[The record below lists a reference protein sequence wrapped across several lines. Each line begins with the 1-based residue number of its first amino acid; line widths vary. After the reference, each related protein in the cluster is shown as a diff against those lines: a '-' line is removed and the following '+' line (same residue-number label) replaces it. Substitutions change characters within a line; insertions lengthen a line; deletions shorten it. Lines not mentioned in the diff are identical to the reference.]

1 MGFMEKISVIIVN
14 WNVGQAFARCIKS
27 VLDTKYP
34 NLELILID
42 NSSKT
47 KPMVGSDPRIT
58 FIQNETNIGLPH
70 AWNQGLKKATGDY
83 ILVLNPDTKLPK
95 EYFNTELELLKSDP
109 KIGVVGPKFVDTD
122 GTPQGSVFPEPSII
136 NTILNKN
143 KFTPESKTPIEVNSV
158 SGACLFFSRK
168 TLEVV
173 GPFTEEVFM
182 FFEDMDFCRRL
193 RQVGLKVVFDPR
205 VAIVHG
211 HGQSTKQTSPDKYRN
226 LWEIIIYPIRKL
238 LNKPNTLP
246 SAQRYR
252 TEAGIWY
259 KGWWKQLIIA
269 IILWSSEKL
278 KLFNKSR

>member
-1 MGFMEKISVIIVN
+1 MEKISVIIVN
-14 WNVGQAFARCIKS
+14 WNVGEAFARCIES

-42 NSSKT
+42 NNSL
-47 KPMVGSDPRIT
+47 KPPKIPKDAKVT
-58 FIQNETNIGLPH
+58 YLQNKSNIGLPR
-70 AWNQGLKKATGDY
+70 AWNQGLKKSTGEY
-83 ILVLNPDTKLPK
+83 LLVLNPDTRLPK
-95 EYFNTELELLKSDP
+95 DFFEVELALLKSDP

-122 GTPQGSVFPEPSII
+122 GTPQGSVFLEPSIL
-136 NTILNKN
+136 NTLLNKN

-193 RQVGLKVVFDPR
+193 RLVGLKIIFDPR
-205 VAIVHG
+205 IAIIHG

-238 LNKPNTLP
+238 LNRPNTLP
-246 SAQRYR
+246 SAQRYH

-259 KGWWKQLIIA
+259 NGWLKQLIIA
-269 IILWSSEKL
+269 VILWTSQKFQ
-278 KLFNKSR
+278 KPKTII

>member
-1 MGFMEKISVIIVN
+1 MEKISVICVN
-14 WNVGQAFARCIKS
+14 WNVGESFTRCIKS

-42 NSSKT
+42 NNSH
-47 KPMVGSDPRIT
+47 KPPKIPQDPKVT
-58 FIQNETNIGLPH
+58 YIQNSSNIGLPR
-70 AWNQGLKKATGDY
+70 AWNQGLKKATGEY
-83 ILVLNPDTKLPK
+83 LLVLNPDTRLPK
-95 EYFNTELELLKSDP
+95 DFFEVELALLKSDP

-122 GTPQGSVFPEPSII
+122 GTLQGSVFPEPSIL
-136 NTILNKN
+136 NTLLHKN
-143 KFTPESKTPIEVNSV
+143 KYTPDSKIPVEVNSV

-168 TLEVV
+168 TLDVI

-193 RQVGLKVVFDPR
+193 RLVGLKNIFDPR
-205 VAIVHG
+205 VAIIHG

-259 KGWWKQLIIA
+259 NGWLKQLIIA
-269 IILWSSEKL
+269 LILWTSEKL
-278 KLFNKSR
+278 KLLK